1 MRRAGSFL
9 ILFFAGLLVFFA
21 GGYWAGIPHWARSVI
36 KTTIPVLFLLTT
48 VVCGR
53 VEALRPWRK
62 ASAALLAAS
71 CGFLV
76 AWWLSDPIMTAI
88 GATPDSVSGIALAK
102 LVDSVLVVIPV
113 IVVAR
118 LGGLSPAN
126 LYLRKGKMRAWLVVG
141 LVSFAVFAGIFFFQ
155 TADQGL
161 TVGQLFVLA
170 PWALV
175 FVFANAFMEELH
187 FRGLLLAPFGDL
199 LGPHAANI
207 CIALF
212 FTLVHAP
219 VTYTPDILVFLLVVF
234 PLAMIWG
241 YVIQKTEALWGSVL
255 FHAGAD
261 LLIVA
266 GISATYGVS

>member
-1 MRRAGSFL
+1 MKRAGYFL
-9 ILFFAGLLVFFA
+9 ILFTAGMLVFFA

-36 KTTIPVLFLLTT
+36 KTTLPVLLLLTT
-48 VVCGR
+48 LACSR
-53 VEALRPWRK
+53 FEILRPWRK
-62 ASAALLAAS
+62 ASVALLAGS

-113 IVVAR
+113 ILVAQ
-118 LGGLSPAN
+118 LGGLSPAS
-126 LYLRKGKMRAWLVVG
+126 LYLRRGKLRAWLIVG
-141 LVSFAVFAGIFFFQ
+141 LVTFAVFAGIFLLQ

-161 TVGQLFVLA
+161 TAGQLLVLA

-187 FRGLLLAPFGDL
+187 FRGLLLGSFGDL

-219 VTYTPDILVFLLVVF
+219 VTYTSDILVFLLVVF
-234 PLAMIWG
+234 PLAIVWG

-255 FHAGAD
+255 FHAGGD

-266 GISATYGVS
+266 GIYATYGAS